1 MIDVE
6 VARTFLAV
14 IETGT
19 FQGAARQVNVT
30 QSTVSSRIKTM
41 ENRLGVRVFNRSK
54 AGADLTA
61 SGRLFERYARAM
73 VRAWEQGRQQA
84 GLPKQYTDLLV
95 IGGQY
100 NLWARLL
107 TNWLTGMR
115 VSLPHVAFRAE
126 AGSPTHLSQ
135 LLSEGL
141 LDIAVV
147 HHPRLRPD
155 LEAEL
160 LMEDELIL
168 VTSDKQ
174 GRYSSNYVF
183 VDWGEAFR
191 DQHAQ
196 SLPELMDAR
205 TTVSLGFFGAPF
217 LISSGTAGYM
227 PRRLVQPHLEQGF
240 LFETKDTPVFSYPVF
255 AAYHSDRASRVLDVA
270 LDLLR
275 LQAKLAKHGDL
286 PPPFW
291 VSHTK
296 GFSEL

>member
-41 ENRLGVRVFNRSK
+41 ENRLGVRVFERSK
-54 AGADLTA
+54 AGAEMTA
-61 SGRLFERYARAM
+61 SGRLFERYARAI

-84 GLPKQYTDLLV
+84 GLPKQYKDLLV
-95 IGGQY
+95 VGGQY

-107 TNWLTGMR
+107 TNWMIGMR
-115 VSLPHVAFRAE
+115 EALPDVAFRAE
-126 AGSPTHLSQ
+126 AGSPGHLSQ

-155 LEAEL
+155 LETEQ

-168 VTSDKQ
+168 VTSDKA
-174 GRYSSNYVF
+174 GRYLENYVF

-205 TTVSLGFFGAPF
+205 TTVSLGFFGASF

-240 LFETKDTPVFSYPVF
+240 LFETTDTPVFAYPVF
-255 AAYHSDRASRVLDVA
+255 AAYHSDRASHVLDVA
-270 LDLLR
+270 LELLR
-275 LQAKLAKHGDL
+275 LQASLANRGNL

-291 VSHTK
+291 AANTDGLSA
-296 GFSEL
+296 F